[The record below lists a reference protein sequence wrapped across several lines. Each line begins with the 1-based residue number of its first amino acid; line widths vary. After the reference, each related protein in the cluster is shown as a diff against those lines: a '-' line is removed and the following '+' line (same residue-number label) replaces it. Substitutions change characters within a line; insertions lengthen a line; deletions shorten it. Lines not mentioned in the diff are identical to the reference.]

1 MMRPIYAGACD
12 ERFDPRGNLG
22 LWYSRFFDEYLSGWR
37 LERNEAEKQSEARIP
52 DPKQAWVKANAR
64 AAVGNSR
71 ALETQAQRME
81 ALICSMQGKVRLFKS
96 DWHFAT
102 GLGLPHPVENGL
114 NWHPTLGV
122 PYLPGS
128 GVKGLL
134 RAWVECWDEQLGALD
149 SPKRAERIKDW
160 FGSIN
165 DRDSRGTAGR
175 FVFFDALPV
184 APLQLTADVMTP
196 HMGKWYEQGD
206 VINSLSEAERI
217 PADWHDPVP
226 VPFLVVKS
234 ARLQFGV
241 APRPGQSC
249 EGLEDVMQALEQA
262 LAWLGAGAKT
272 AVGYGRFTLTE
283 SSTSNGANAAT
294 IATGTET
301 WKDAL
306 IEWQGGG
313 KKLTARDEASG
324 RTAMLSGDTAE
335 ALWKSLSKGQRNRK
349 PLRLD
354 VRVMVF
360 GNQATILSWRSAPA
374 TS

>member
-1 MMRPIYAGACD
+1 MQPIYPMPEAKLEAN
-12 ERFDPRGNLG
+12 GNRG
-22 LWYSRFFDEYLSGWR
+22 LWYTRFFDRYDESGTLGEDAKR
-37 LERNEAEKQSEARIP
+37 S
-52 DPKQAWVKANAR
+52 WVSDNAR
-64 AAVGNSR
+64 QTGDRSALNTHATRQR
-71 ALETQAQRME
+71 ALIETLGGRTQTFAT
-81 ALICSMQGKVRLFKS
+81 

-196 HMGKWYEQGD
+196 HMGKWYEQGN

-272 AVGYGRFTLTE
+272 AVGYGHFTSTE
-283 SSTSNGANAAT
+283 SSTSNGADAAT

-306 IEWQGGG
+306 IEWQPGKGRLLAMHASG
-313 KKLTARDEASG
+313 KRSALSDGSEAKRLHAGLNQSQLKKLKTRQLRRDVVV
-324 RTAMLSGDTAE
+324 
-335 ALWKSLSKGQRNRK
+335 
-349 PLRLD
+349 D
-354 VRVMVF
+354 VQ
-360 GNQATILSWRSAPA
+360 GNQATIKAWASDAPA
-374 TS
+374 N